1 MPGDMADLT
10 GDTVALAAG
19 AARAAVEVEDPV
31 VLMVEV
37 APAEVAPAEAAQAE
51 VVLTAEVGEV
61 APVQEALQAGV
72 AAAAIARIKTSDDQ

>member
-1 MPGDMADLT
+1 MADLT

-31 VLMVEV
+31 VLMV
-37 APAEVAPAEAAQAE
+37 EVAPAEAAQAE